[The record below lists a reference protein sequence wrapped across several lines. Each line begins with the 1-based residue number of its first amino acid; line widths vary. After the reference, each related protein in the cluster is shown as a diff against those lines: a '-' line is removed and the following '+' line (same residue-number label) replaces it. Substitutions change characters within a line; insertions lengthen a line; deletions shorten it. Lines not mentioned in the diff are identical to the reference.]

1 MIEQVTNNKI
11 KTAQTFVPT
20 PPSVEEMRRHEEVQ
34 AQVGA
39 ARIAL
44 RKGRKEDARVSLQ
57 RALALNAND
66 AGALET
72 LGDLCL
78 EEGEHEKAIIAFEKG
93 RRLHP
98 HIDAFEEK
106 IGIAKLDLREMQ
118 DDAILRQKVLEEG
131 DSDIWQD
138 FPPTRALALSLLLPG
153 AGHFAIDQLERG
165 AMWLGSAVFTFI
177 GWTVPLTLAMK
188 NGGEAV
194 RATGKAFA
202 AWPAAIASMNGGT
215 RFWFWLMMMAW
226 LAIYVLSAIDAS
238 RSAVRAREDR
248 RRSIGLAP

>member
-1 MIEQVTNNKI
+1 MIEQATNNQT
-11 KTAQTFVPT
+11 KTAQTYVPT
-20 PPSVEEMRRHEEVQ
+20 PPSVEEMRRHEELQ
-34 AQVGA
+34 ALVGA

-44 RKGRKEDARVSLQ
+44 RKGRKDEARTSLQ

-93 RRLHP
+93 RKLYP
-98 HIDAFEEK
+98 HIAAFEEK
-106 IGIAKLDLREMQ
+106 IGITKLDLREME
-118 DDAILRQKVLEEG
+118 DDAILRQKILAEG

-138 FPPTRALALSLLLPG
+138 FPPTRAMALSLLLPG
-153 AGHFAIDQLERG
+153 AGHFAIEQIERG
-165 AMWLGSAVFTFI
+165 AMWLGSAIFTFI
-177 GWTVPLTLAMK
+177 GWTIPLTLAMK

-194 RATGKAFA
+194 KATGKAFA
-202 AWPAAIASMNGGT
+202 AWPAAIASMNSGT
-215 RFWFWLMMMAW
+215 RFWFWLMVISW
-226 LAIYVLSAIDAS
+226 LAIYVFSAIDAS
-238 RSAVRAREDR
+238 RSAVRAREDH